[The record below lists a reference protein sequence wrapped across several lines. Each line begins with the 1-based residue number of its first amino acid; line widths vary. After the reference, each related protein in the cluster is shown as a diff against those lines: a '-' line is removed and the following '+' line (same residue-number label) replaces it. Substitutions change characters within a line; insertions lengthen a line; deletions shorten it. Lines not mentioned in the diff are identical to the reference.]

1 MNGNQQN
8 MCNNEGTKTKKKK
21 QHSVKRFAVV
31 SEKNTSF
38 KIKFGSKPENL

>member
-1 MNGNQQN
+1 MNGNHQN

-21 QHSVKRFAVV
+21 QSVERFAVV
-31 SEKNTSF
+31 SEKNTSL